1 MIITNIT
8 AYNGGM
14 AREDVFN
21 QILQDDNSS
30 LVLSRPNGVMYF
42 LDYSDRVDTYC
53 FRYTYVFGHKM
64 DELHETFDFKDTS
77 ENDLSGLVINNT
89 DKNFYLVNIKTWGDL
104 NLSSQIKNTT
114 LWSDNGIEISKLTVN
129 QPAVNETKN

>member
-14 AREDVFN
+14 AKEDVFN

-30 LVLSRPNGVMYF
+30 LVLARPNGVMYF

-64 DELHETFDFKDTS
+64 NELHETFDFNDTS
-77 ENDLSGLVINNT
+77 EQDLSGLVINNT
-89 DKNFYLVNIKTWGDL
+89 DKHFYLVNIMTWGDL
-104 NLSSQIKNTT
+104 NLSPEINKNP
-114 LWSDNGIEISKLTVN
+114 LLIDQGIEISRLTVKN
-129 QPAVNETKN
+129 STAKETIN